1 MEACGIDVFATVR
14 NNGLEI
20 HILREKGE
28 IQNHFGLLMVD
39 GEDKQMEKKIVQ
51 VQERT
56 PQLLRQLLKV
66 WESGCFS
73 TVLKLIT
80 FRNSL

>member
-1 MEACGIDVFATVR
+1 
-14 NNGLEI
+14 
-20 HILREKGE
+20 
-28 IQNHFGLLMVD
+28 
-39 GEDKQMEKKIVQ
+39 MEKKIVQ

-56 PQLLRQLLKV
+56 PQLLRQLLKA

-73 TVLKLIT
+73 AVLKLIT

>member
-1 MEACGIDVFATVR
+1 
-14 NNGLEI
+14 
-20 HILREKGE
+20 
-28 IQNHFGLLMVD
+28 
-39 GEDKQMEKKIVQ
+39 MEKKIVQ

-66 WESGCFS
+66 LESGCFS

>member
-1 MEACGIDVFATVR
+1 
-14 NNGLEI
+14 
-20 HILREKGE
+20 
-28 IQNHFGLLMVD
+28 
-39 GEDKQMEKKIVQ
+39 MEKKIVQ

-56 PQLLRQLLKV
+56 LLRQLLKV